1 MSLHLLEIHIRN
13 FQSVGN
19 ITQIVKLSNQGL
31 TLILG
36 ENLDIGGEHSKN
48 GVGKSTLIQAIS
60 YALYGEPLV
69 KIKQDNLIN
78 NQNNKNLYV
87 KIIFESHGK
96 TYIIERGRS
105 PRILKFIIDGKD
117 IGKENEAKG
126 VNAITQIDID
136 KVLGLTHT
144 MFKHIVALNTY
155 TEPFMKLKSAEQREV
170 IEELLGIAQLSERA
184 DILKKIRD
192 ETKDSIKIE
201 SVKINANTE
210 ANDRISQAIDKAK
223 KEAEYWQQNQDEVIE
238 NLVAKIASLSNINIE
253 KELSIFDNIDDWT
266 KQKNEV
272 DELTVYARKEI
283 ISCNTEISRI
293 TKEIQ
298 RYKEEASKTDSGELW
313 RLNTQL
319 QRYISE
325 TKSDITP
332 QINRLLTE
340 ASRKR
345 QDAENKKISIDRLY
359 TDKDDIQNQIDFP
372 SNHTCTTCGQ
382 GLEGTDHLSKIL
394 DNLKKK
400 KQSIISEI
408 DKSISYID
416 DRNKEADSIGIE
428 IENTKKSDDDKKK
441 ELENKISA
449 IKNDI
454 ENSKKELEQQKKSSE
469 ERVVE
474 LSDMLSSINE
484 KLKEN
489 TAIIDEADF
498 VLESLGSKPVSK
510 YPNKDAVLKIQK
522 DRDMLSDKIKV
533 EREKQNVHLSKI
545 EGLESTIIEIDYT
558 NINDYNHKL
567 KHEDFLYKLLTDK
580 NSFIRKK
587 IVDLNL
593 LYLNNRMNH
602 YLEQIGL
609 PHEVAFKPDLTV
621 EVLLMG
627 RELDFDQLSRGEQ
640 NRVIMAT
647 FWAFRD
653 VWQNL
658 NHTINFMACDE
669 ILDQGTDYAG
679 VEAAVDVLKKM
690 AVERKMNIFL
700 ISHREELRQQIDN
713 ILIVRKEN
721 GFTSIN
727 LEN

>member
-1 MSLHLLEIHIRN
+1 MSLNLSEIHIRN
-13 FQSVGN
+13 FLSVGN
-19 ITQIVKLSNQGL
+19 ITQIVKLGNQGL

-36 ENLDIGGEHSKN
+36 ENLDIGGGHSKN

-60 YALYGEPLV
+60 YGLYGEPLT
-69 KIKQDNLIN
+69 KIKQDRLIN
-78 NQNNKNLYV
+78 NKNNKNLYV
-87 KIIFESHGK
+87 KVIFECHGK
-96 TYIIERGRS
+96 KYTIERGRS

-117 IGKENEAKG
+117 VGKENEAKG
-126 VNAITQIDID
+126 VNAITQTDID

-144 MFKHIVALNTY
+144 IFKHIVALNTY
-155 TEPFMKLKSAEQREV
+155 TDPFMKLKSSEQREV

-184 DILKKIRD
+184 ETLKKLRD

-201 SVKINANTE
+201 NTKITANTE
-210 ANDRISQAIDKAK
+210 ANDRILQAIEKTK
-223 KEAEYWQQNQDEVIE
+223 KEADSWQKNQDNIIE
-238 NLVAKIASLSNINIE
+238 ELVERIASLSNINIE
-253 KELSIFDNIDDWT
+253 KELSVFNDIENWIQ
-266 KQKNEV
+266 QKNEV

-283 ISCNTEISRI
+283 ASCNLEITRIKKEIS
-293 TKEIQ
+293 
-298 RYKEEASKTDSGELW
+298 RYKEEASKTDNGEIF

-325 TKSDITP
+325 TKSDINP
-332 QINRLLTE
+332 QINRLLSE

-345 QDAENKKISIDRLY
+345 QDAENKKTSIEQLYIDR
-359 TDKDDIQNQIDFP
+359 DDIQKQIDFP

-400 KQSIISEI
+400 KQSIINEI
-408 DKSISYID
+408 DKNISYID
-416 DRNKEADSIGIE
+416 ERIKEADSIDLE
-428 IENTKKSDDDKKK
+428 IIHVKQADDDKKK
-441 ELENKISA
+441 ELENKISY
-449 IKNDI
+449 IKTDI
-454 ENSKKELEQQKKSSE
+454 ENSKIELEKQKKSAD
-469 ERVVE
+469 ERIVE
-474 LSDMLSSINE
+474 LSEMLSSINE
-484 KLKEN
+484 KLEEN
-489 TAIIDEADF
+489 TAVMLEADT
-498 VLESLGSKPVSK
+498 VIELLGSKPVSK
-510 YPNKDAVLKIQK
+510 YPNKEAVLKIQK
-522 DRDMLSDKIKV
+522 DRDILSSQIIV
-533 EREKQNVHLSKI
+533 EREKQNIHLSKI
-545 EGLESTIIEIDYT
+545 EGFESTLIEIDYT
-558 NINDYNHKL
+558 KINDYNLNL

-602 YLEQIGL
+602 YLEKIGL

-627 RELDFDQLSRGEQ
+627 IELDFDQLSRGEQ

-658 NHTINFMACDE
+658 NHAINFMACDE

-679 VEAAVDVLKKM
+679 VEAAVDLLNRM
-690 AVERKMNIFL
+690 AVERKMSIFL

-727 LEN
+727 LES